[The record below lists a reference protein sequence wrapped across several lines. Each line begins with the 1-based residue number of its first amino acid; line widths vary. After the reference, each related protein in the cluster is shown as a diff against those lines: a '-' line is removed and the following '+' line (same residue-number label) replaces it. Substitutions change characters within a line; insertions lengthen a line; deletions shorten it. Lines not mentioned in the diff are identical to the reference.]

1 MINGVNYE
9 VFGQYWETRGS
20 WGHRAY
26 VLKDGSELSQ
36 AKRRYY
42 NRTWEA
48 YRFQSVGEDAV
59 SNAQAEL
66 QRQIFD
72 SYKWSTG
79 AKRLTADT
87 KAKLLQDSP
96 EYQALCKVMDG
107 LRTQRRWS

>member
-9 VFGQYWETRGS
+9 VFGQYWETRNS

-26 VLKDGSELSQ
+26 FLKDGEKQTQ
-36 AKRRYY
+36 ANIRYY
-42 NRTWEA
+42 NRTWES
-48 YRFQSVGEDAV
+48 YRFQSVGVDAV
-59 SNAQAEL
+59 SRAQTEM

-72 SYKWSTG
+72 TYKWSTG

-96 EYQALCKVMDG
+96 KYQALCKVMDG
-107 LRTQRRWS
+107 LRTQRR